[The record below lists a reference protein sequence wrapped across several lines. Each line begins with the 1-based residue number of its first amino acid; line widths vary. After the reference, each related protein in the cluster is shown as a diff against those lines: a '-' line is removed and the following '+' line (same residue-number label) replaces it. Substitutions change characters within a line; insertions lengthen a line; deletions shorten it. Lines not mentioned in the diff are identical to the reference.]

1 MVFMTKVGRIEHM
14 YTLLRVCICMDK
26 RSNVRSINEKYD
38 LVLSEREHE
47 HEREHL
53 SNV

>member
-1 MVFMTKVGRIEHM
+1 
-14 YTLLRVCICMDK
+14 MDI

-47 HEREHL
+47 HEREQL
-53 SNV
+53 SNVQAELMQSTHFLKFIMH